1 MTIQSKLENNN
12 LFSYLALGVGVLSL
26 SFSPMYVRWAQAPGT
41 VTGFYRLFFS
51 TIILAPFFIKRNQAK
66 HKFKW
71 TNMLPPILGGM
82 CMAGTFALF
91 NTSLFFTNVAS
102 AAVISNISPLWVS
115 IAAWW
120 FLRERL
126 ESQFWIGLLAVLIGV
141 SLIMGENFVSLSRLG
156 IGDIMAVGSSFFY
169 AAYILMTQWGR
180 KKFDSLSFVWIN
192 GASACIWMLF
202 IILILGQPL
211 VGFPQQT
218 WIVYIIAA
226 IFTQIIGYMAISFA
240 LGNLPASVV
249 SPTLNLQPVVS
260 IILAIPLLNEIPGL
274 MQVFGSALILG
285 GVYVINYVY
294 RQKRV
299 PVPKI

>member
-180 KKFDSLSFVWIN
+180 KKLDSLSFVWIN

>member
-71 TNMLPPILGGM
+71 TNTLPPILGGM

>member
-1 MTIQSKLENNN
+1 
-12 LFSYLALGVGVLSL
+12 
-26 SFSPMYVRWAQAPGT
+26 
-41 VTGFYRLFFS
+41 
-51 TIILAPFFIKRNQAK
+51 
-66 HKFKW
+66 
-71 TNMLPPILGGM
+71 
-82 CMAGTFALF
+82 MAGTFALF

-180 KKFDSLSFVWIN
+180 KKLDSLSFVWIN

>member
-141 SLIMGENFVSLSRLG
+141 SLIMGGNFVSLSRLG